1 MFRITHE
8 DLATI
13 LQDYGIEAK
22 INNFYELQR
31 YHYERDDP
39 NSKEVRLIAKLELEN
54 APPLV
59 VRFKN
64 EKDVTIELI
73 ESQSQFAE
81 VLKNEGII
89 TPNQYM
95 SKGRYANWYTI
106 SGYEVIVTLE
116 QFVENEIK
124 VVDEITAKKTGE
136 LLART
141 HNIAEQHNLH
151 IDNDVLFNPFEHND
165 LFSFDSFVSLSQF
178 LVGEDK
184 DLFDRITDKYNAYME
199 ILAPLKER
207 TKYAVQGDISD
218 CNLYLTDGGDVGV
231 FDFNRAGDN
240 VPFCDAVM
248 QAIFEA
254 RLMDYPE
261 NKDDDFETK
270 ILASFWEGYCSVRNF
285 SKEEHELYP
294 YLYAVIDAFWS
305 FDIRWNEDSL
315 MNAHKAG
322 NLDAV
327 RQWLETIWKR
337 LEISV

>member
-1 MFRITHE
+1 MFYITHE
-8 DLATI
+8 DIASI

-22 INNFYELQR
+22 LNNFYELQR
-31 YHYERDDP
+31 YHYECDDP
-39 NSKEVRLIAKLELEN
+39 DSKEVRLIVKLELDN
-54 APPLV
+54 TPPLV

-64 EKDVTIELI
+64 EEDVTIELI

-89 TPNQYM
+89 TPRQYM

-106 SGYEVIVTLE
+106 GGYEVTVTLE
-116 QFVENEIK
+116 QFVEKEVK

-141 HNIAEQHNLH
+141 HNIAQRHNLH
-151 IDNDVLFNPFEHND
+151 IDNQVLFNPFEHND
-165 LFSFDSFVSLSQF
+165 LFAFDAFMSLSQV

-184 DLFDRITDKYNAYME
+184 VLFDKITDKYNAYME
-199 ILAPLKER
+199 KLAPLREQL
-207 TKYAVQGDISD
+207 KYAVQGDISN
-218 CNLYLTDGGDVGV
+218 CNLYLTDGGEVGI
-231 FDFNRAGDN
+231 FDFNRSGDN
-240 VPFCDAVM
+240 IPFCDAVM

-261 NKDDDFETK
+261 NKDDDFEAK
-270 ILASFWEGYCSVRNF
+270 ILTSFLEGYCSVRPLT
-285 SKEEHELYP
+285 KEEREWYP
-294 YLYAVIDAFWS
+294 YLYAIIDAFWS
-305 FDIRWNEDSL
+305 SDIRWNEDSL
-315 MNAHKAG
+315 MNAHVAG

-327 RQWLETIWKR
+327 RQWLKTILKR